1 MKSIGL
7 ISSIV
12 VAAVVIPVSTGCET
26 GSATGASHDASL
38 HQWRERVGSS
48 GLVGIIPPEE
58 DLRVGDI
65 FAFSI
70 SPDQLESGSSTARQA
85 AARRVA
91 ASSRWA
97 SLPVLTD
104 LEDEYGQ
111 RPPWPRT
118 PDAFAGKPGALG
130 QWQEADSGGSS
141 IFRAGQVTTRLRL
154 VGLDQ
159 FTAVSFTG
167 NDLESMIPTEA
178 ATLIAGAAD
187 PRTLAVT
194 FRAGAAE
201 SYSLSLDSLIGLLL
215 DDTTGDGG
223 GGGYVLKP
231 QYRRNL
237 DLLADPTSN
246 RVWLQ
251 VISEVVYIRSADFTI
266 RTLNAVPSSEQ
277 ITAEEL
283 AKVAGAAQ
291 ASAASSASSAAPS
304 EPAQPVAA
312 TAQPTDATAQPAEV
326 AAQPVEA
333 TAQPAETDSSDR
345 ALGAYA
351 ATKLDPLYG
360 AFVRAQAI
368 NEVLAESNGDDVPGS
383 LVNFISVTDES
394 VALRRI
400 WPRGLAIGVRGLIL
414 EIDAATGRVLRS
426 GPMGQP
432 LPRRAATAAP

>member
-7 ISSIV
+7 NSSIV
-12 VAAVVIPVSTGCET
+12 VAAVVIPVWTGCQT
-26 GSATGASHDASL
+26 GSTTGGSHDATL
-38 HQWRERVGSS
+38 HQWRERVSNT
-48 GLVGIIPPEE
+48 GLVAIVPPEE

-70 SPDQLESGSSTARQA
+70 SPDQLESGSSTARQS

-118 PDAFAGKPGALG
+118 PDAFAGKPGALE
-130 QWQEADSGGSS
+130 QWQEADSGGGS

-159 FTAVSFTG
+159 FLAVSFAG

-194 FRAGAAE
+194 LRAGAAE
-201 SYSLSLDSLIGLLL
+201 SYSLSLDNLIDLLL
-215 DDTTGDGG
+215 DDATGDG

-231 QYRRNL
+231 PYRRNL
-237 DLLADPTSN
+237 DLLADPTTN
-246 RVWLQ
+246 RVWLH

-266 RTLNAVPSSEQ
+266 RTLDAVPSSEQ

-283 AKVAGAAQ
+283 VKVAQAAQ
-291 ASAASSASSAAPS
+291 QSSASASSSAAPS
-304 EPAQPVAA
+304 EPAQPVDT
-312 TAQPTDATAQPAEV
+312 TAQPADATAQPAEV
-326 AAQPVEA
+326 AAQPAQA
-333 TAQPAETDSSDR
+333 TAQPAETNSNDR
-345 ALGAYA
+345 ALGAFA

-368 NEVLAESNGDDVPGS
+368 NEVLAESNGDDIPGS

-414 EIDAATGRVLRS
+414 EIDATTGRVLRS

-432 LPRRAATAAP
+432 LPRRAATAAQ

>member
-1 MKSIGL
+1 
-7 ISSIV
+7 
-12 VAAVVIPVSTGCET
+12 
-26 GSATGASHDASL
+26 
-38 HQWRERVGSS
+38 
-48 GLVGIIPPEE
+48 
-58 DLRVGDI
+58 
-65 FAFSI
+65 
-70 SPDQLESGSSTARQA
+70 
-85 AARRVA
+85 
-91 ASSRWA
+91 
-97 SLPVLTD
+97 LPVLTD

-178 ATLIAGAAD
+178 ATIIAGAAD

-201 SYSLSLDSLIGLLL
+201 SYSLSLDKLIGLLL
-215 DDTTGDGG
+215 DDATGDG

-231 QYRRNL
+231 PYRRNL

-283 AKVAGAAQ
+283 VKVAGAAQ
-291 ASAASSASSAAPS
+291 AAQASSASSAAPS

-312 TAQPTDATAQPAEV
+312 TAQPTDATAQPADAAAQPADATAQPAEV
-326 AAQPVEA
+326 AAQPVET
-333 TAQPAETDSSDR
+333 TAQPAETNSSDR
-345 ALGAYA
+345 ALGAFA

-368 NEVLAESNGDDVPGS
+368 NEVLAESNGDDIPGS

-414 EIDAATGRVLRS
+414 EIDANTGRVLRS

-432 LPRRAATAAP
+432 LPRRAATAAH